1 MELNFIVK
9 SYRVRLLLVNL
20 LLMLQQMLLLKL
32 DVPPNFLLIFSLDI
46 LQVVFPLVLHFASVK
61 ELREIVKFFIEITSE
76 TTNRLPFWARL
87 LKKLRFCV
95 VYLPE
100 RKFIQAIWFN
110 VNTVYIEVLNAAKS
124 ASELILKVFQVFLH
138 ELVLHQALQ
147 NLVGSRPINII
158 GQEVHRL
165 LIEVLNYFLDLHKL
179 VEVRSTEHHIN
190 MALWVHV
197 DRNIPIAIL
206 NLRASFVL

>member
-1 MELNFIVK
+1 M
-9 SYRVRLLLVNL
+9 
-20 LLMLQQMLLLKL
+20 
-32 DVPPNFLLIFSLDI
+32 
-46 LQVVFPLVLHFASVK
+46 
-61 ELREIVKFFIEITSE
+61 
-76 TTNRLPFWARL
+76 
-87 LKKLRFCV
+87 
-95 VYLPE
+95 
-100 RKFIQAIWFN
+100 
-110 VNTVYIEVLNAAKS
+110 NAAES

-158 GQEVHRL
+158 RQEVHRL

-206 NLRASFVL
+206 N